1 MQRLIG
7 ASMNRYR
14 NWFLLFAWI
23 AGSVCWQSP
32 LPAQQR
38 SFLKMPTRKF
48 RTPDEMLLFVPSRFP
63 EGDWQTDQV
72 TFEDVFFQAADGTQL
87 HGWYCPCEQPR
98 ATILLSHG
106 NAGNVAFR
114 TRWLQLLQSRLKVS
128 VLIYDYRG
136 YGRSEGKT
144 TVPGAIQ
151 DGQAARKKLAEL
163 SGRPLNEIVLMGE
176 SLGGAVSVQLAA
188 QSPPKALI
196 LQSTFTSF
204 HDVSKVHAPKLAW
217 LVPKSRLN
225 SLAALKQIQA
235 PLLVSHGTVDTVIPF
250 THGQSLF
257 QAANEPKQ
265 FVSIEAVGHNDWIRE
280 EYIQALSRFLDE
292 LNR

>member
-1 MQRLIG
+1 
-7 ASMNRYR
+7 MNRYR
-14 NWFLLFAWI
+14 NRFLLFAWI

-114 TRWLQLLQSRLKVS
+114 TRWLQQLQSRLKVS

-136 YGRSEGKT
+136 YGRSEGKP

-163 SGRPLNEIVLMGE
+163 SGRPMNEIVLMGE

-188 QSPPKALI
+188 
-196 LQSTFTSF
+196 
-204 HDVSKVHAPKLAW
+204 
-217 LVPKSRLN
+217 
-225 SLAALKQIQA
+225 
-235 PLLVSHGTVDTVIPF
+235 
-250 THGQSLF
+250 
-257 QAANEPKQ
+257 
-265 FVSIEAVGHNDWIRE
+265 
-280 EYIQALSRFLDE
+280 
-292 LNR
+292 